1 LVLFQV
7 PPYLKNKNE
16 ATAAKKKNL
25 QNIWNEKKWNIFP
38 TAHKLLSLLVNSCS
52 LHILLEGVS
61 LLSSSIPQSFLL
73 TVWVTA
79 TSKHKTSWLI
89 YKH

>member
-1 LVLFQV
+1 LVFFQA
-7 PPYLKNKNE
+7 PPHLKNKNE
-16 ATAAKKKNL
+16 ATAAKKKTY
-25 QNIWNEKKWNIFP
+25 NIYGMKKGNIFP

-52 LHILLEGVS
+52 LHTLREEVS
-61 LLSSSIPQSFLL
+61 LLSSSIPQSFVLN
-73 TVWVTA
+73 VWVTA